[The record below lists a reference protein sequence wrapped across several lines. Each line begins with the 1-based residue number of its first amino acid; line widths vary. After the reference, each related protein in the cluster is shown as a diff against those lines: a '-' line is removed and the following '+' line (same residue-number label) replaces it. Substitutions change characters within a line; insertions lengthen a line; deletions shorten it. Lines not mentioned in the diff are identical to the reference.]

1 MMRGDFVPR
10 ATTGRAEA
18 FVPRATTGR
27 AELRAPR
34 ATTGRAKLR
43 APRATTGRAEAFTGL
58 TIAPETVT
66 SSFTTFAFLAL
77 LRVLIKLFFWMDTVG
92 SPGLNFFFRLTSSYV
107 AWRVP
112 NCAQRR
118 SADRITENAAF
129 SQILMLPAPAAGC
142 ENSPRVKN

>member
-1 MMRGDFVPR
+1 MMRGAFVPR

-34 ATTGRAKLR
+34 ATTGRAELR

-66 SSFTTFAFLAL
+66 SSFTTLAFLAL

-92 SPGLNFFFRLTSSYV
+92 SPGLNFFFRLTSSYI

-112 NCAQRR
+112 NCAKAA
-118 SADRITENAAF
+118 SANRIAENAAF
-129 SQILMLPAPAAGC
+129 PHIL
-142 ENSPRVKN
+142 NQRVPSRALRKFTVG